1 VGRKLVLA
9 FSFFVVILFLL
20 SAAPISQ
27 GAQGASPNQQ
37 GQAISQATAQGTQT
51 PKAASTVG
59 VLPTE
64 AAQSTAVAQAPT
76 PEAGSRTF
84 PETGFTV
91 PAVFM
96 KYWNANGG
104 LPVFGFPISEAR
116 SEKSDSDGKTYMV
129 QYFERNRFEHHP
141 EFAGTNN
148 EVLLGLLGV
157 ELTQGREFPTVGAFA
172 NTAGKIYFPETQ
184 HSLAEPFL
192 SYWNKY
198 GGLAI
203 FGYPISE
210 PFQEKSDTDGKTYMV
225 QYFQRNRFE
234 FHPENPAPYDVLLG
248 LLGKDSMDMQALLT
262 VWGTPIPGGR
272 LITKPIW
279 KPVKPAAG
287 GEFLKGPHVGTG
299 MNAQLYYQDKERI
312 LNLMDDL
319 EFKWIT
325 QQVEWKETE
334 NPKGAYHFA
343 ELDRIVDAV
352 QRHNIKIMLAVV
364 KGPEWATGGGNGF
377 PKDPKDLEDFM
388 AAIAT
393 HYKGRVGAY
402 MIWNEQNLTG
412 ESGRIDPGFYVEL
425 LKAGYRG
432 VKKADASAIVISG
445 ALSPTGITEL
455 TGKQYGMGIMQD
467 TEYLEAMYKYHDGE
481 MRAYADV
488 IGTHPYGFNNP
499 PETKWPENPNID
511 PRFPVNPAKGGQRDF
526 FNLHNSFY
534 FRRIE
539 DQRAIVEKYGDGQ
552 KQMWVTEYGWCSDM
566 REEGYKECLF
576 NTPEQQGEYIVRAMQ
591 YAKKYYP
598 WMGPMFIWNLNFST
612 FQEWYTGPSHYAI
625 LNPDWSPRPAY
636 YIVKQRPKD

>member
-1 VGRKLVLA
+1 MVRRKLVLA
-9 FSFFVVILFLL
+9 FSLFVFTWFLIA
-20 SAAPISQ
+20 STTVSR
-27 GAQGASPNQQ
+27 GAQGTTP
-37 GQAISQATAQGTQT
+37 GPDQATAQGTQT
-51 PKAASTVG
+51 PNAASTVG
-59 VLPTE
+59 ILPTQVVE
-64 AAQSTAVAQAPT
+64 ATQVAQQPT
-76 PEAGSRTF
+76 PEPGERTF

-96 KYWNANGG
+96 KFWNANGG

-116 SEKSDSDGKTYMV
+116 SEKSDIDGKTYKV

-157 ELTQGREFPTVGAFA
+157 ELTQGRDFPTVVAFE

-192 SYWNKY
+192 SYWKKY

-248 LLGKDSMDMQALLT
+248 LLGKDYMDMQALLT
-262 VWGTPIPGGR
+262 VWGTPIPGA
-272 LITKPIW
+272 LPITKPIW

-287 GEFLKGPHVGTG
+287 GEFLKGPHVGDG
-299 MNAQLYYQDKERI
+299 MNTQLYYQDKERI
-312 LNLMDDL
+312 LNLLDDL
-319 EFKWIT
+319 EFKWVT

-334 NPKGAYHFA
+334 NPKGGYHFA
-343 ELDRIVDAV
+343 ELDRIVDVV
-352 QRHNIKIMLAVV
+352 QQHNMKIMLAVV

-377 PKDPKDLEDFM
+377 PRNPQDLEDFM
-388 AAIAT
+388 AALAA

-432 VKKADASAIVISG
+432 VKKSDASAIVLSG
-445 ALSPTGITEL
+445 ALAPTGVNDPE
-455 TGKQYGMGIMQD
+455 GKVYPMGVQD
-467 TEYLEAMYKYHDGE
+467 DLIYLEAMYKYHNGE

-499 PETKWPENPNID
+499 PETKWPDNPNLD
-511 PRFPVNPAKGGQRDF
+511 MRFPVNPKKGQRDF
-526 FNLHNSFY
+526 YNLHNSFY

-539 DQRAIVEKYGDGQ
+539 DQRSIMEKYGDGQ
-552 KQMWVTEYGWCSDM
+552 KQMWVTEYGWCSDQ
-566 REEGYKECLF
+566 RKDGYQECLF
-576 NTPEQQGEYIVRAMQ
+576 NTPEQQGEYVVRAMQ
-591 YAKKYYP
+591 YARKFYP
-598 WMGPMFIWNLNFST
+598 WMGVMFIWNLNFST
-612 FQEWYTGPSHYAI
+612 FQEWYTGPSHYSI

-636 YIVKQRPKD
+636 YVIKDRPRE

>member
-1 VGRKLVLA
+1 MGRKLVLA
-9 FSFFVVILFLL
+9 FSFFVLIVFLL
-20 SAAPISQ
+20 SSAPISQ
-27 GAQGASPNQQ
+27 GAQGYSPNQSRAAA
-37 GQAISQATAQGTQT
+37 QAS
-51 PKAASTVG
+51 
-59 VLPTE
+59 VLPTSE
-64 AAQSTAVAQAPT
+64 VQVTRVPSQPT
-76 PEAGSRTF
+76 PDPGARTF
-84 PETGFTV
+84 PETGFSV
-91 PAVFM
+91 PSVFI
-96 KYWNANGG
+96 KFWDSKGG
-104 LPVFGFPISEAR
+104 LSVFGYPISEAR
-116 SEKSDSDGKTYMV
+116 QEKSDIDGKTYMV

-157 ELTQGREFPTVGAFA
+157 ELTQGRDFPTVAPFTS
-172 NTAGKIYFPETQ
+172 TATKIYVPETK

-192 SYWNKY
+192 SYWNKN

-210 PFQEKSDTDGKTYMV
+210 PFQEKSETDGKTYMV

-234 FHPENPAPYDVLLG
+234 FHPENQAPYDVLLG
-248 LLGKDSMDMQALLT
+248 LLGKDYMEMQALLT
-262 VWGTPIPGGR
+262 VWGTPIPGA
-272 LITKPIW
+272 LPIAKPIW

-287 GEFLKGPHVGTG
+287 GEFLKGPHVGDG
-299 MNAQLYYQDKERI
+299 MNTQMYYQDKDRI
-312 LNLMDDL
+312 LRLLDGL

-343 ELDRIVDAV
+343 ELDRVVDAA
-352 QRHNIKIMLAVV
+352 QRHNMKIMLAVV
-364 KGPEWATGGGNGF
+364 KGPEWATGGGHGF

-388 AAIAT
+388 AGLAA

-432 VKKADASAIVISG
+432 VKRSDASAIVISG
-445 ALSPTGITEL
+445 ALSPTGITDPKGER
-455 TGKQYGMGIMQD
+455 GGGGQMGVMND
-467 TEYLEAMYKYHDGE
+467 VEYLEAMYKYNNGE

-499 PETKWPENPNID
+499 PETKWPDNPNLD
-511 PRFPVNPAKGGQRDF
+511 ERFPFNAGKGKRDF

-566 REEGYKECLF
+566 REGGYEECLF
-576 NTPEQQGEYIVRAMQ
+576 NTPDQQGQYIVRAMQ

-598 WMGPMFIWNLNFST
+598 WMGVMFIWNLNFST
-612 FQEWYTGPSHYAI
+612 FQEWYTGPSHYSI

-636 YIVKQRPKD
+636 RIIKDRPRD